1 MPDELSPRHLARRLV
16 GITALLAAA
25 VLSVLVGPGLGSLRS
40 RLEHVPPGWLAIGV
54 VLEVLSALSYVV
66 VFRAVFCPRMSW
78 RLSYQIGMAEQAA
91 NSVLPGSG
99 AGGLALGVWALRRGG
114 MSTERI
120 ARRTVGFYLLTSLA
134 NIGGVIAFAG
144 LYAVGILDHDR
155 NSTLTYASGA
165 ASAAAT
171 GIVLALPWLLESR
184 GRGARLGKRSDR
196 LAAVVRLARCSLAQ
210 GVRDAVVLL
219 RQRSIGVLAGSFGTL
234 AFDIAVL
241 GVTFKAFGYSP
252 PLGVLVLGYLIGQLG
267 GNLPLPGGIGSVDAG
282 LIGIFALYHQPLA
295 PTTAAVLVYHAI
307 ALWIPA
313 LPGSVAFVQLRR
325 RLAREARPAAICT
338 PLVEPRSLR
347 GSTRGRPQPLQSGRR
362 R

>member
-1 MPDELSPRHLARRLV
+1 
-16 GITALLAAA
+16 
-25 VLSVLVGPGLGSLRS
+25 
-40 RLEHVPPGWLAIGV
+40 
-54 VLEVLSALSYVV
+54 
-66 VFRAVFCPRMSW
+66 
-78 RLSYQIGMAEQAA
+78 
-91 NSVLPGSG
+91 VLPVSG

>member
-1 MPDELSPRHLARRLV
+1 
-16 GITALLAAA
+16 
-25 VLSVLVGPGLGSLRS
+25 
-40 RLEHVPPGWLAIGV
+40 
-54 VLEVLSALSYVV
+54 
-66 VFRAVFCPRMSW
+66 
-78 RLSYQIGMAEQAA
+78 
-91 NSVLPGSG
+91 VLPVSG

-134 NIGGVIAFAG
+134 NVGGVIAFAG

-325 RLAREARPAAICT
+325 RLA
-338 PLVEPRSLR
+338 
-347 GSTRGRPQPLQSGRR
+347 
-362 R
+362 

>member
-1 MPDELSPRHLARRLV
+1 MPDELSPRHLARRLWW
-16 GITALLAAA
+16 
-25 VLSVLVGPGLGSLRS
+25 GSLRS
-40 RLEHVPPGWLAIGV
+40 WPRPSSPCWLVPDSEAFAAGWSTSPGMAGDWV

-78 RLSYQIGMAEQAA
+78 RLSYQIAMAEQAA
-91 NSVLPGSG
+91 NSVLPVSG

-120 ARRTVGFYLLTSLA
+120 ARRPVGFYLLTSLA

-241 GVTFKAFGYSP
+241 GVTFKTFGYSP

-267 GNLPLPGGIGSVDAG
+267 RKP
-282 LIGIFALYHQPLA
+282 
-295 PTTAAVLVYHAI
+295 AAARWDRQRRRPPDRHI
-307 ALWIPA
+307 RA
-313 LPGSVAFVQLRR
+313 LPSAAGADNRR
-325 RLAREARPAAICT
+325 RAGVSRDRVVDSGAAWQCRVRAAAPQARA
-338 PLVEPRSLR
+338 
-347 GSTRGRPQPLQSGRR
+347 
-362 R
+362 

>member
-1 MPDELSPRHLARRLV
+1 
-16 GITALLAAA
+16 
-25 VLSVLVGPGLGSLRS
+25 
-40 RLEHVPPGWLAIGV
+40 
-54 VLEVLSALSYVV
+54 
-66 VFRAVFCPRMSW
+66 
-78 RLSYQIGMAEQAA
+78 
-91 NSVLPGSG
+91 
-99 AGGLALGVWALRRGG
+99 

-307 ALWIPA
+307 ALWIRRCLAVSRSCSCAAGSRVKPA
-313 LPGSVAFVQLRR
+313 P
-325 RLAREARPAAICT
+325 
-338 PLVEPRSLR
+338 PRSAR
-347 GSTRGRPQPLQSGRR
+347 RWSSRDHSGDQLVADRSLFR
-362 R
+362 AAAGAERFQAM